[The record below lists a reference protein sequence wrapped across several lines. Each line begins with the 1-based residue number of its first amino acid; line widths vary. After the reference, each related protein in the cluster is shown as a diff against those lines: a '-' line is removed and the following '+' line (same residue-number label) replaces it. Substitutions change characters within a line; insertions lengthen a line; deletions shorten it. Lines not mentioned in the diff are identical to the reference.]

1 MVIPE
6 SVLKKRWRE
15 ERWALQKKEELETKW
30 KDCENRML
38 IFNRACRKSK
48 KIQGKRK
55 IEKKLIQPKW
65 EAKVNGG
72 FYVCPEAKAYVH
84 H

>member
-38 IFNRACRKSK
+38 IFNRACER
-48 KIQGKRK
+48 
-55 IEKKLIQPKW
+55 EKKLIQPKW
-65 EAKVNGG
+65 EARVNGG
-72 FYVCPEAKAYVH
+72 FYVCPEAKPTFIIRFCGQC
-84 H
+84 